1 MMCGIVN
8 QKKLKVN
15 LSGRREMTIED
26 LMYYLQEYLTEE
38 ERKRYL
44 QSLYY
49 RKQMI
54 EYGVLS
60 KGQMIELKN
69 KWSCNE

>member
-1 MMCGIVN
+1 MT
-8 QKKLKVN
+8 
-15 LSGRREMTIED
+15 TIEN

-60 KGQMIELKN
+60 KGQLIELKIIN
-69 KWSCNE
+69 KNGR